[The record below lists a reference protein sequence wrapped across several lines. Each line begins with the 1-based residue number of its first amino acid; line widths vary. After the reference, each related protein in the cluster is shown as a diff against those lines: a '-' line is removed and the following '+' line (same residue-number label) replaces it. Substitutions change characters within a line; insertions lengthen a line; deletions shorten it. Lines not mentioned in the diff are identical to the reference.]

1 MQGRSVIIVCPV
13 ACEGVSKTDGNDEV
27 GKQSQNRALSPNCDI
42 APAGRMEGEV
52 KPRVA
57 WES

>member
-27 GKQSQNRALSPNCDI
+27 GSHRIGLFPQTVILPQLGGWREK
-42 APAGRMEGEV
+42 
-52 KPRVA
+52 
-57 WES
+57 